1 MENRNNKKYK
11 TDVLRSIG
19 KQSGK
24 SVESVL
30 RIYRW
35 CLELNRVKH
44 VYKGNVRPK
53 GDVEQFSFLVTFL
66 LYCLGRRADYC
77 HECACLSVC
86 LSVSASVCLS
96 ASISRELHFRSS
108 QMFVNITYGVGSSSS
123 RGAAI
128 RYVLPVY
135 GWHFVRRNSRIL
147 KVTQLELYWFDTAA
161 YSQNDP
167 PEPSIEPEAKSG
179 ARFTKYFTIY
189 RKIILSL
196 S

>member
-53 GDVEQFSFLVTFL
+53 GDVEQFSFWWPFCYTASAGEQTIVMSVPV
-66 LYCLGRRADYC
+66 CL
-77 HECACLSVC
+77 VC

-96 ASISRELHFRSS
+96 ASISPELHFRSS

-135 GWHFVRRNSRIL
+135 GWHFVCRNSRIL
-147 KVTQLELYWFDTAA
+147 KVTQLELHWFDTAA
-161 YSQNDP
+161 YSQSDP